1 MREFGMKLSIIIC
14 CYNECKTILDAIH
27 QAHAVDL
34 GSGWE
39 KEIVIVDNFS
49 TDGTR
54 ELLKSV
60 DLPGVRIIFHPRN
73 LGKSASILTG
83 IAEASGDYFVIF
95 DADLEYEAGDLP
107 RMVAEVVP
115 DETVAVFGS
124 RTLGGRRSYKDAT
137 NCWGVRFLTIIA
149 NLFFGGRLTDIA
161 VGLKLA
167 RLDVVR
173 SLNLSNVDFDLDYE
187 LPCKLLKRGYDIREV
202 AIAYHPRT
210 AEQGKKLVGLKA
222 FHTGFRWLWIIL
234 KTRFHP
240 NPPPNN
246 QQHETRDVKPV

>member
-1 MREFGMKLSIIIC
+1 MKLSIIIC
-14 CYNECKTILDAIH
+14 CYNERKTILDAIR

-34 GSGWE
+34 GPGWE
-39 KEIVIVDNFS
+39 KESIVVDNFS

-60 DLPGVRIIFHPRN
+60 DLPGVRVIFHPRN

-83 IAEASGDYFVIF
+83 IAKASGDYFVIF
-95 DADLEYEAGDLP
+95 DSDLEYEAGDLP

-115 DETVAVFGS
+115 GETVAVFGS
-124 RTLGGRRSYKDAT
+124 RTLGGRRIYKYAK
-137 NCWGVRFLTIIA
+137 NYWGVRFLTIIA

-173 SLNLSNVDFDLDYE
+173 SLNLSNADFDLDYE

-202 AIAYHPRT
+202 AVAYHPRT

-234 KTRFHP
+234 KTRFCS

-246 QQHETRDVKPV
+246 RQHKT